1 MRLGLRHPRWLYL
14 LFLTGCATLLV
25 RTLLDSDFRGSG
37 LLYLGVPFLIAI
49 AMHQFVPRPPRA
61 DDAVDLVVPRAHQ
74 TGSMRHGLVMLRDG
88 TIIMLATSA
97 ILFEGFLCVAMF
109 LPIFW
114 FAMAVALLTIYIT
127 ERQREKHGLKVY
139 ALPALLAVLA
149 VEGVSP
155 QLSFSRDAVVT
166 RSLVVDASPAA
177 IKAHLAKPIRFAA
190 RDNLF
195 LSLFPLPDGAFTG
208 SLNQGDV
215 HRLHFTY
222 KRWFVTNVHQGE
234 MHVQLAEVSDRRIRT
249 AIVRNDAYLSHYM
262 AVHGTQ
268 VDLSPM
274 PDGKTRV
281 SLSVRYTRLLDPY
294 WYFGPMQHYAVEKSA
309 DYLLRNVI
317 DPGPDGV

>member
-1 MRLGLRHPRWLYL
+1 MLRHPRWYYL

-25 RTLLDSDFRGSG
+25 RSLLNSDFRGSG

-49 AMHQFVPRPPRA
+49 ALHQFMPRPPRVEREA
-61 DDAVDLVVPRAHQ
+61 ELSEGYAGRS
-74 TGSMRHGLVMLRDG
+74 GNMRYGLVMLRDG

-97 ILFEGFLCVAMF
+97 ILFEGFLCVMMF

-114 FAMAVALLTIYIT
+114 IAMGLVLVSTYFA
-127 ERQREKHGLKVY
+127 ERQREKYGMKVY
-139 ALPALLAVLA
+139 ALPALLVVLA

-155 QLSFSRDAVVT
+155 QLSFSRDEVVT
-166 RSLVVDASPAA
+166 RSLVVDASPVA
-177 IKAHLAKPIRFAA
+177 IRAHLAKPIRFAE

-222 KRWFVTNVHQGE
+222 RRWFVTNVHKGE
-234 MHVQLAEVSDRRIRT
+234 MHVRLAEVSDRRIRT
-249 AIVRNDAYLSHYM
+249 EIIRNDAYLSHYM

-268 VDLSPM
+268 VDLVPL
-274 PDGKTRV
+274 PDGRTRV
-281 SLSVRYTRLLDPY
+281 SLSVRYTRLLDPN
-294 WYFGPMQHYAVEKSA
+294 WYFGPMQRYAIEKSA
-309 DYLLRNVI
+309 DYLLGNVI
-317 DPGPDGV
+317 DPGSQRV